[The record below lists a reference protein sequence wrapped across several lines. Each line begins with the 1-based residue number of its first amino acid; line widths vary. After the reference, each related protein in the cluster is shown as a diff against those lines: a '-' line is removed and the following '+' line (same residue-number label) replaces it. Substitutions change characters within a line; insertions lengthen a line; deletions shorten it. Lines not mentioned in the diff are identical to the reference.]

1 MQYINA
7 DIRELGSF
15 EEATNGFSFFG
26 LYRDLFFGRTNVIVH
41 AGYYPLSLRLRR
53 CLTFEAQA
61 L

>member
-26 LYRDLFFGRTNVIVH
+26 LYLFFGRNNVIVH
-41 AGYYPLSLRLRR
+41 AGYYP
-53 CLTFEAQA
+53 
-61 L
+61 

>member
-7 DIRELGSF
+7 DICELGSF

-26 LYRDLFFGRTNVIVH
+26 LYRDLFFGRTNVMSMQ
-41 AGYYPLSLRLRR
+41 ATTPKP
-53 CLTFEAQA
+53 TFKKVPH

>member
-26 LYRDLFFGRTNVIVH
+26 LYRDPVLLG
-41 AGYYPLSLRLRR
+41 APM
-53 CLTFEAQA
+53 
-61 L
+61 